1 MKKKIITICSIT
13 VVIILLLMA
22 VLLGIYLPKKNN
34 GGKPNTPPWDGNEG
48 GSTPPIVTSYSV
60 KQNLNY
66 NESIEKINNPDQGFY
81 YPFIVSIGPDGK
93 ITSQD
98 YVLNDE
104 ASKDYQ
110 LYNMR
115 VDISEFSKAVN
126 GNKDLELTTAAL
138 DFLREELNL
147 LKSKEKN
154 IIIRFS
160 YNKSYNETLFNYS
173 EPEFEMLLKHVEQIC
188 SVLNDFED
196 TITAIEAGMIGK
208 WGEMTDGTTSNY
220 VSSTYYTPLIETFL
234 NNTKNLILLVRTPQM
249 IYDYIGIT
257 NKQVL
262 LNEKITLNE
271 KTKRLGL
278 YDDSYLYNSNDSGTF
293 TPIDSI
299 DGIPGTAWNT
309 VRYVHGEFLSQF
321 TANSAFGG
329 EALFP
334 AGVHG
339 ELKNC
344 IPEMFV
350 LHTSY
355 INGIYDSRLTDK
367 WKSEIYNAESMQ
379 EVALDS
385 LYDGQTGFRYIEN
398 HLGYRLVLTNSVFN
412 YTSNYDNLTI
422 KLNIKNVG
430 FNNFN
435 KTKNLKLMFV
445 KEDGTVAYQNVVGT
459 YNGEAELNLSTNINL
474 QNGNYKVYLCVYS
487 GDINNPAY
495 CVQFANQ
502 GNGWSDNYK
511 ANLVGNFVVN
521 K

>member
-1 MKKKIITICSIT
+1 
-13 VVIILLLMA
+13 
-22 VLLGIYLPKKNN
+22 
-34 GGKPNTPPWDGNEG
+34 
-48 GSTPPIVTSYSV
+48 
-60 KQNLNY
+60 
-66 NESIEKINNPDQGFY
+66 
-81 YPFIVSIGPDGK
+81 
-93 ITSQD
+93 
-98 YVLNDE
+98 
-104 ASKDYQ
+104 
-110 LYNMR
+110 
-115 VDISEFSKAVN
+115 
-126 GNKDLELTTAAL
+126 
-138 DFLREELNL
+138 
-147 LKSKEKN
+147 
-154 IIIRFS
+154 
-160 YNKSYNETLFNYS
+160 
-173 EPEFEMLLKHVEQIC
+173 
-188 SVLNDFED
+188 
-196 TITAIEAGMIGK
+196 
-208 WGEMTDGTTSNY
+208 
-220 VSSTYYTPLIETFL
+220 
-234 NNTKNLILLVRTPQM
+234 
-249 IYDYIGIT
+249 
-257 NKQVL
+257 
-262 LNEKITLNE
+262 
-271 KTKRLGL
+271 
-278 YDDSYLYNSNDSGTF
+278 
-293 TPIDSI
+293 
-299 DGIPGTAWNT
+299 
-309 VRYVHGEFLSQF
+309 
-321 TANSAFGG
+321 
-329 EALFP
+329 
-334 AGVHG
+334 
-339 ELKNC
+339 
-344 IPEMFV
+344 MFV